1 MQIVESLSKGIIMS
15 KPSVN
20 QFHANAAASGGV
32 LGIITYLLM
41 KIDADPALVSMAL
54 PLIAAVLSWVS
65 TRIGDPEVASFI
77 GTNAADDGKPVKVAA
92 KKKPVKKAAPKK

>member
-41 KIDADPALVSMAL
+41 KIEVDPALVSMAL

-65 TRIGDPEVASFI
+65 TKIGDPTIASFI
-77 GTNAADDGKPVKVAA
+77 GTNAADGKPVKVAA